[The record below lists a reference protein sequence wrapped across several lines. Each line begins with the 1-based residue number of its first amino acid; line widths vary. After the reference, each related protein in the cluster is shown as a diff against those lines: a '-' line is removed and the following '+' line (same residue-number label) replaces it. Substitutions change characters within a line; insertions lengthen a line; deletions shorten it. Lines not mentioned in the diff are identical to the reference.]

1 MHFKVH
7 VKEAGFLGSLQS
19 LFHRQYRQ
27 VVAVDDISFD
37 IPGGEIVGF
46 LGPNG
51 AGKTT
56 TLKMMSGLLHPTAGS
71 VTVDGYTPHKR
82 DTAFLHNIT
91 LVMGQKQQ
99 LLWDLPAS
107 DSFLVDQAYYDIAEG
122 DYRRRL
128 GELIDLLALKDV
140 IDKPMRTLS
149 LGERMKCE
157 LAAALLHQPK
167 ILFLDE
173 PTIGLDI
180 TMQQN
185 VRDFIRDYN
194 RLHKATVVLTSHY
207 MGDIAALVSRVI
219 VIDNGRL
226 AFDGTLRDLTQRVAD
241 RKILKLHF
249 GTAVDARALERFGIV
264 ERVDGH
270 TATIRV
276 ERAAVPQ
283 IAGAILANFP
293 VEDIAIEDIPIEDV
307 VSSLFAGRPSAGGSR

>member
-7 VKEAGFLGSLQS
+7 VKEAGFVGSLHS
-19 LFHRQYRQ
+19 LFHRKYRQ
-27 VVAVDDISFD
+27 IVAVDDISFD
-37 IPGGEIVGF
+37 IPAGEIIGF

-56 TLKMMSGLLHPTAGS
+56 ILKMMSGLLHPTSGTVS
-71 VTVDGYTPHKR
+71 VDGHTPHQR
-82 DTAFLHNIT
+82 DAAFLHRIT

-107 DSFLVDQAYYDIAEG
+107 DSFLVNQAYYDIPDA
-122 DYRRRL
+122 DYRKRL
-128 GELIDLLALKDV
+128 GELIELLALQRV

-194 RLHKATVVLTSHY
+194 RLHNATVVLTSHY

-219 VIDNGRL
+219 VIDNGQL

-249 GTAVDARALERFGIV
+249 TSLVARTALERFGVV
-264 ERVDGH
+264 ERLDGH
-270 TATIRV
+270 MATIRV
-276 ERAAVPQ
+276 ERGAVPQ
-283 IAGAILANFP
+283 IAGAILAEYP

-307 VSSLFAGRPSAGGSR
+307 VSSLFAGSKSAVGTG

>member
-7 VKEAGFLGSLQS
+7 VKEAGFVGSLHS
-19 LFHRQYRQ
+19 LFHRKYRQ
-27 VVAVDDISFD
+27 IVAVDDISFD
-37 IPGGEIVGF
+37 IPTGEIVGF

-56 TLKMMSGLLHPTAGS
+56 TLKMMSGLLHPTSGT
-71 VTVDGYTPHKR
+71 VTVGGHTPHQR
-82 DTAFLHNIT
+82 DAAFLHSIT

-107 DSFLVDQAYYDIAEG
+107 DSFLVNQAYYDISDA
-122 DYRRRL
+122 DYRKRL
-128 GELIDLLALKDV
+128 GELIELLALQHV

-167 ILFLDE
+167 TLFLDE

-194 RLHKATVVLTSHY
+194 RLHNATVVLTSHY

-219 VIDNGRL
+219 VIDGGRV
-226 AFDGTLRDLTQRVAD
+226 AFDGNLRDLTQRVAG

-249 GTAVDARALERFGIV
+249 ATVVERKALERFGIV
-264 ERVDGH
+264 DWIDGRG
-270 TATIRV
+270 ATIRV
-276 ERAAVPQ
+276 ERATVPQ
-283 IAGAILANFP
+283 IASAILANFP
-293 VEDIAIEDIPIEDV
+293 VEDIAIEDIPIEEV
-307 VSSLFAGRPSAGGSR
+307 VSSLFAGRSPPGGA